1 MLEKGNSLPGFEVQN
16 HDGQKVRSSDIGDAI
31 IYFYPKAGTPGCTKE
46 ACNFR
51 DNIKQ
56 LENVGMTVYGV
67 STDSVNSQKSFHEK
81 KDLNFELLAD
91 KDKDLTKA
99 FGVKSKLG
107 VSKRVTF
114 IVRDGKVA
122 KVFDK
127 VSPSNHIEEVLEYV
141 KS

>member
-1 MLEKGNSLPGFEVQN
+1 MLEQGNTLPEFEVQN
-16 HDGQKVRSSDIGDAI
+16 HEGHTVTSSDIKDAI

-56 LENVGMTVYGV
+56 LENANMEVYGV
-67 STDSVNSQKSFHEK
+67 STDSVDSQKSFHEK
-81 KDLNFELLAD
+81 QDLNFELLAD
-91 KDKDLTKA
+91 KDKNLTNA

-114 IVRDGKVA
+114 MIRNGKVE
-122 KVFDK
+122 KVFDE
-127 VSPSNHIEEVLEYV
+127 VSPSDHIEEVLEHV
-141 KS
+141 